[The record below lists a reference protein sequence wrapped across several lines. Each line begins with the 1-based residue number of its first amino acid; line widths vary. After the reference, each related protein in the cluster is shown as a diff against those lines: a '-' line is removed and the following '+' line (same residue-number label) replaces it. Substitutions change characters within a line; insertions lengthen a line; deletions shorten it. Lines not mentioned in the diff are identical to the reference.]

1 VMSKIIDGKKISL
14 EVKEE
19 LKKEIS
25 LLEVKPTL
33 VVISVGDDP
42 ASKVYVRQKE
52 KCANYVGINYMH
64 LNYDSIKE
72 EELLEKIDELNN
84 DSSINGV
91 IVQLPLP
98 SYLDSTKIV
107 NAISPDKDVDGLTY
121 INAGRLLNNEKCLV
135 SCTPKGIM
143 YLLEH
148 EGIDLTGKNAVVIG
162 RSILV
167 GKPMMNLLINANA
180 TVTMCHSRTN
190 EIEKITRK
198 ADVLVVAIGKKHF
211 VKRDMVKKNA
221 VVIDVGINRVSDK
234 LYGDVDYDDVFDKVK
249 KITPVPGGVGP
260 MTVVM
265 LMSNVLE
272 AYKNQNNN

>member
-1 VMSKIIDGKKISL
+1 MSKIIDGKKISL